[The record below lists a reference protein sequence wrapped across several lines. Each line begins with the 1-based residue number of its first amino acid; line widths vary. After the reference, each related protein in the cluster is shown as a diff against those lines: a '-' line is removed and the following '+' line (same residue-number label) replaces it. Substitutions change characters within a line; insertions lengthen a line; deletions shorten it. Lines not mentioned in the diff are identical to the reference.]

1 MCKTRAGQ
9 SVCVLYLSPL
19 EVDGCDDIAILTVAV
34 TLIITVD
41 HVSQDRRG
49 GAETPDRMSMKKN
62 VDICRKGC
70 EISHQSP

>member
-1 MCKTRAGQ
+1 MMCKTRAGQ

-49 GAETPDRMSMKKN
+49 GAESKAYYSNKMTHM
-62 VDICRKGC
+62 I
-70 EISHQSP
+70 